1 MAENHLQKKETI
13 LRGAFRTLKLKNK
26 KILWGIPIILTIFSL
41 IVLSATGVIPIKSLF
56 KRNYKYEDSITYRIS
71 KELKKKD
78 SVDSTDSL
86 KNKVRYIAFTDIED
100 GAEVDDI
107 QSMYRLLLYSNEL
120 NIEGLITNTSTFV
133 KHINYKNT
141 DVIHEII
148 EKYDGVKNNL
158 DRHAEN
164 FPSANYLHSVT
175 VGGIN
180 NYGNEAGKDFAS
192 QELIGNEGVD
202 LFLRAAEKNDDRPI
216 YIGLWGGA
224 NTLAQALWEYEN
236 SHTLEEFNK
245 LLSKLRIYG
254 ISDQDNASHWLRE
267 NYGDRLS
274 YIVTPSK
281 GTAAGSDNYY
291 RAVWPGISSDKF
303 KHGSEDGEK
312 NGGFTGAD
320 FHLFDNE
327 WIKKNIQNVSS
338 YGEGYPL
345 PTYIS
350 EGDTPAFLWA
360 IPNGLNIPES
370 PDLGGWGGRYQFY
383 LPDPIKD
390 VPEEKFPIW
399 TNTKDR
405 VIGNDG
411 KEHISPQATLWR
423 WRKDFQEDFAAR
435 MLWTSTKD
443 SQISSH
449 IPKIENSWNNSSAH
463 SGEEVELNV
472 TIDEPERYN
481 FVWTA
486 YQEIG
491 GVDFQL
497 SGNGPNAIVKVPEN
511 ISNQTQLH
519 VIVRVSEKK
528 ENAAVK
534 YARFV
539 ITVD

>member
-1 MAENHLQKKETI
+1 MKGKFE
-13 LRGAFRTLKLKNK
+13 TLKIKHK
-26 KILWGIPIILTIFSL
+26 KILWIIPAILVIFSL
-41 IVLSATGVIPIKSLF
+41 IALNATGVIPLKSLF

-71 KELKKKD
+71 KELKTYD
-78 SVDSTDSL
+78 SADLTDSS
-86 KNKVRYIAFTDIED
+86 KEKVRYIAFTDIED

-148 EKYDGVKNNL
+148 EKYAEVKNNL
-158 DRHAEN
+158 DVHAEN
-164 FPSANYLHSVT
+164 YPSAMYLHSVT
-175 VGGIN
+175 VSGIN
-180 NYGNEAGKDFAS
+180 KYGNEEGKDFAS
-192 QELIGNEGVD
+192 QELTGNEGVD
-202 LFLRAAEKNDDRPI
+202 LFLRAAEKDDDRPI

-236 SHTLEEFNK
+236 SHTIDEFNQ

-254 ISDQDNASHWLRE
+254 ISDQDNASNWLRE
-267 NYGDRLS
+267 KYGDRLF

-281 GTAAGSDNYY
+281 GTASGSANYY
-291 RAVWPGISSDKF
+291 QAVWPGISSDNF
-303 KHGSEDGEK
+303 QHGSEDGEK

-320 FHLFDNE
+320 FTLFDNE
-327 WIKKNIQNVSS
+327 WIRKNIQNVSA
-338 YGEGYPL
+338 YGKGYPL

-383 LPDPIKD
+383 VPDPIKGI
-390 VPEEKFPIW
+390 PEEKFPIW

-411 KEHISPQATLWR
+411 KEHTSPQATLWR

-435 MLWTSTKD
+435 MLWTSTNNYEV
-443 SQISSH
+443 SSH
-449 IPKIENSWNNSSAH
+449 IPEIENSWNNITAH
-463 SGEEVELNV
+463 SGEEVELKV
-472 TIDEPERYN
+472 IIDEPERYN

-497 SGNGPNAIVKVPEN
+497 SGDGPNAIVTVPEN
-511 ISNQTQLH
+511 IPNQTQLH

-528 ENAAVK
+528 ENAAIK
-534 YARFV
+534 YARF
-539 ITVD
+539 ITTVE